1 MMSKPKE
8 HQISFQPDNGL
19 MYLIQQVTGK
29 PSHEILGFFYD
40 FGKEVFSIGIKN
52 MKTNQREIR
61 KNIEDI
67 FPGTAIPFKILVKAY
82 RPYKEEWARGTVEI
96 GFPDNPS
103 YMNQKEV
110 DEMITVILEN
120 SLLGTNTNLP
130 LFQAPAPR
138 ANKMYKD
145 LIVKAL
151 KENSDGTTV

>member
-1 MMSKPKE
+1 MSKPKQHE
-8 HQISFQPDNGL
+8 ISFHPDNGL

-52 MKTNQREIR
+52 MKTNQRDIR

-67 FPGTAIPFKILVKAY
+67 YPGTAIPFRILVKAT
-82 RPYKEEWARGTVEI
+82 RRYKEQYAYGTVEI

-103 YMNQKEV
+103 YMDQKQV
-110 DEMITVILEN
+110 DAMIITIMEN
-120 SLLGTNTNLP
+120 SLLGTDTQLP
-130 LFQAPAPR
+130 AFLPPKAR